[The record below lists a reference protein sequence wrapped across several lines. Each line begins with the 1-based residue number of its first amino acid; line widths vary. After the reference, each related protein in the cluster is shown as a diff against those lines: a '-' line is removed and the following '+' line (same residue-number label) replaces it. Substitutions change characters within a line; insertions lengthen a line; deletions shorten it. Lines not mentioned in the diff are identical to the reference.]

1 MLLGELLIDHRKWLR
16 YQLQRLPFGR
26 YANGRRPN
34 HQRCAKQVT
43 AKHTHTGTCIDQHPE
58 QPGAGNAA
66 DACADSVEESDGK
79 RPNLDREDLADR
91 EIGGTRSSRGEEEDY
106 HPRDRRP
113 TAESAPIANSQ
124 PLIASST
131 PEKPHKSS

>member
-26 YANGRRPN
+26 YAKARGDGRRPN

-43 AKHTHTGTCIDQHPE
+43 AKHTHTGACIDQHPE

-66 DACADSVEESDGK
+66 DAGADSVEGSDGK
-79 RPNLDREDLADR
+79 CPNLDREGFADR
-91 EIGGTRSSRGEEEDY
+91 TSHWGYRCIHGCI
-106 HPRDRRP
+106 HV
-113 TAESAPIANSQ
+113 
-124 PLIASST
+124 
-131 PEKPHKSS
+131 

>member
-26 YANGRRPN
+26 YAKARGDGPRPN

-43 AKHTHTGTCIDQHPE
+43 AKPTHTGACIDQRSE

-66 DACADSVEESDGK
+66 DAGADSVEGSDGK
-79 RPNLDREDLADR
+79 RPNLDREGFADR
-91 EIGGTRSSRGEEEDY
+91 TSHWGAIAAY
-106 HPRDRRP
+106 
-113 TAESAPIANSQ
+113 TAV
-124 PLIASST
+124 ST
-131 PEKPHKSS
+131 SDPSEFCLKTVGRA